1 MVVRILT
8 DNQYRL
14 ADEHLTEIHQLDDQL
29 VHAMDT
35 GDEHQ
40 FHHALEALVG
50 LVRGQGTLVPMAE
63 VVPSDVIIPAPD
75 MSLGEAHQLLQSIEA
90 RATGASAPEQQNQG

>member
-14 ADEHLTEIHQLDDQL
+14 GDEHLQEIHQLDDQL

-35 GDEHQ
+35 GDDARFHQ
-40 FHHALEALVG
+40 ALQSLVG
-50 LVRGQGTLVPMAE
+50 LVKNQGTLVPMEE
-63 VVPSDVIIPAPD
+63 VVPSDVIVPAPD
-75 MSLGEAHQLLQSIEA
+75 MSLTEAHQLLQTMEA
-90 RATGASAPEQQNQG
+90 RTSHQGTQEPQS